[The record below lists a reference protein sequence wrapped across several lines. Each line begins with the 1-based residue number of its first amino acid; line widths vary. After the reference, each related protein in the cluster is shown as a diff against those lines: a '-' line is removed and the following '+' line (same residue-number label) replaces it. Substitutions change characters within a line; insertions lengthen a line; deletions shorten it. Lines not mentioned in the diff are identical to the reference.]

1 MDYQMITTIVIIIIA
16 MVLFATETI
25 RVDVVAIGII
35 VVLVITGILE
45 PEVGFKGFS
54 NTATLTVA
62 AMFVLS
68 GALIKAGIIGLIAPL
83 VTKLFNKSYSLSI
96 LGMSFSIGLFSAF
109 INNTPVV
116 ATFIPIVSSAA
127 KKIKQSST
135 KYLIPLSYAAI
146 FGGACTLIGTSTNL
160 LVAGIARDNGINT
173 LKLFTMAPIGLAS
186 AAVGI
191 LYLTFIGKWLLPK
204 ESKSKPL
211 QDEDEIKEFLTEVEI
226 KELPDQKDTAI
237 TLKELF
243 QEKDI
248 SVRVRQIKRGD
259 KTINEPVPTTLL
271 ETGDILLI
279 EGNIEK
285 VKKIVADEHLEILKS
300 IKDKNF
306 PEEETKLME
315 IVILPGAEMAEQK
328 LKDINFLRRYQSNV
342 LAIRHRG
349 SRSYRNLADQRLKV
363 GDVLL
368 LQTNDSGYK
377 LLKNSE
383 NRPYPSFISVNESAL
398 VSTNKRDLTIVAI
411 VLISTILLATL
422 NILPIVVAAW
432 AGVVVLAVTKVF
444 NMTDAYRSIDWQV
457 IFLLAGSLSL
467 GEAMTR
473 TGISELIANQLFSLT
488 QGTFGPIIVIAVV
501 YLITSALTEIMS
513 NNAAVALIAPIAIA
527 LSSSMGVDP
536 TGLLIAVMMAGSA
549 SFMTPI
555 GYQTNTMVYSAG
567 NYEFKDFIKIG
578 TPLNLIFWIISS
590 LLIPVLY
597 PLV

>member
-1 MDYQMITTIVIIIIA
+1 MIATIVIIVIA

-35 VVLVITGILE
+35 VVLVMTGILE
-45 PEVGFKGFS
+45 PEVGFQGFA

-68 GALIKAGIIGLIAPL
+68 GALIKAGVIGLIAPL
-83 VTKLFNKSYSLSI
+83 ITKLLSKSYAVSI
-96 LGMSFSIGLFSAF
+96 LGMSLSIGFFSAF

-127 KKIKQSST
+127 KKINQSAT
-135 KYLIPLSYAAI
+135 KYLIPLSFAAI

-160 LVAGIARDNGINT
+160 LVAGIARDSGIDT
-173 LKLFTMAPIGLAS
+173 LRLFTMSPIGLAC
-186 AAVGI
+186 ALVGI
-191 LYLTFIGKWLLPK
+191 LYLTFLGKWLLPK

-211 QDEDEIKEFLTEVEI
+211 RDEDEIKAFLTEVEI
-226 KELPDQKDTAI
+226 KELPNEEDKAI
-237 TLKELF
+237 TLEELF

-248 SVRVRQIKRGD
+248 SVGVRQIKRGD
-259 KTINEPVPTTLL
+259 QVINEPEASALL
-271 ETGDILLI
+271 QTGDILLI
-279 EGNIEK
+279 EGNIDK

-306 PEEETKLME
+306 PEEETKILE

-328 LKDINFLRRYQSNV
+328 LKNINFLRRYHSNV

-349 SRSYRNLADQRLKV
+349 RRSYKNLADQRLKV

-368 LQTNDSGYK
+368 LQTNENGYK
-377 LLKNSE
+377 LLKDSE
-383 NRPYPSFISVNESAL
+383 NKPYPAFISVQETVL
-398 VSTNKRDLTIVAI
+398 VNTNKKDLAI
-411 VLISTILLATL
+411 VGAVLLGTILLATL

-432 AGVVVLAVTKVF
+432 AGVVILAVSKVF
-444 NMTDAYRSIDWQV
+444 SMTDAYRSIDWQV

-467 GEAMTR
+467 GEAMTS
-473 TGISELIANQLFSLT
+473 TGISELIANQIFSLT
-488 QGTFGPIIVIAVV
+488 ENTFGPVVVIAVV
-501 YLITSALTEIMS
+501 YLITSVLTEIMS
-513 NNAAVALIAPIAIA
+513 NNAAVALVTPIAIA
-527 LSSSMGVDP
+527 VGASMNVDP
-536 TGLLIAVMMAGSA
+536 TGLLVAVLMAGSA

-578 TPLNLIFWIISS
+578 TPLNVLFWIVSS
-590 LLIPVLY
+590 LLIPVFF
-597 PLV
+597 PFN